1 MVRHRSEPLLLR
13 RIIDMLN
20 NQQTKKLSFICALKE
35 MTAQEYIWSIVGE
48 HLDNITVE
56 DITEDMNKLF
66 GNNEPTP
73 TRNHSPNELF
83 VIPPSSQKL
92 YKKMELKRDKFY
104 NPANGKCYIFD
115 VYDMLLIQQHI
126 KEGLTVSDV
135 RELMKYFK
143 TNNAQIYRVIYNIQE
158 NKQLNEYL
166 DEFIAKMKKCTFTSS
181 QGFILINGD
190 TTGITLDE
198 LEELF
203 YRLDNADNKQL
214 CMHKLQKA
222 HKDLADPL
230 HIRLVCEHR
239 NNPKLINLLREKEKK
254 VEVVN
259 NVEKRQNL
267 LLNGGI

>member
-1 MVRHRSEPLLLR
+1 
-13 RIIDMLN
+13 MLN
-20 NQQTKKLSFICALKE
+20 DQQTKKLSFICALKE

-48 HLDNITVE
+48 HLDNLTADDVA
-56 DITEDMNKLF
+56 EDMKNLF
-66 GNNEPTP
+66 GKKETQKRQALTDEFIN
-73 TRNHSPNELF
+73 S
-83 VIPPSSQKL
+83 PSSQKL
-92 YKKMELKRDKFY
+92 YTDIAMVRDKFQT
-104 NPANGKCYIFD
+104 PHNGVQMIFD
-115 VYDMLLIQQHI
+115 VYDFLLMRDYIND
-126 KEGLTVSDV
+126 GLTVGDV
-135 RELMKYFK
+135 KELQKYFK
-143 TNNAQIYRVIYNIQE
+143 TQTPQIHRAIYNCKE
-158 NKQLNEYL
+158 NKQLNDYL
-166 DEFIAKMKKCTFTSS
+166 DEFVAKMKKCTFTSS

-222 HKDLADPL
+222 HMDLVDPL

-239 NNPKLINLLREKEKK
+239 NNPKLFNLLRENEKE